1 MPTTIQNPQLMCP
14 PFLRPLRA
22 NAVSVFVLDVDH
34 DGSRKL
40 VVPTLL
46 ALVECDPEKSEKRR
60 DDRNEISQEAPD
72 QPPGRWLTQPVGGDD
87 PRLHQHFPGRG
98 AAETPKEYGRYEKTE
113 LHPDIAY
120 RREGRIGA
128 AENFE
133 LAHKVSVE
141 IARGHQARNQL
152 GVQLRAIITPIDREH
167 HRRKNEADNQG
178 VDEEGEQAH
187 PEAHVSGLAR
197 CHHVVGHGHPLR
209 VHGSP
214 TFVTEA
220 TSLYDGP
227 QIRKGRA

>member
-1 MPTTIQNPQLMCP
+1 MPTTIQNPQLMYP
-14 PFLRPLRA
+14 SFG
-22 NAVSVFVLDVDH
+22 NADSVVVLVVDH
-34 DGSRKL
+34 HRPGKL
-40 VVPTLL
+40 VVPGLF
-46 ALVECDPEKSEKRR
+46 ALVEGDPEESEKRR

-120 RREGRIGA
+120 GREGRIGA

-133 LAHKVSVE
+133 LAHKVGVE
-141 IARGHQARNQL
+141 IAGGHQQRSQL
-152 GVQLRAIITPIDREH
+152 GVQLREITTPIEREH

-178 VDEEGEQAH
+178 IDEEGEQAH
-187 PEAHVSGLAR
+187 PEAHVSRLAR
-197 CHHVVGHGHPLR
+197 CYHVVGHGDPLR